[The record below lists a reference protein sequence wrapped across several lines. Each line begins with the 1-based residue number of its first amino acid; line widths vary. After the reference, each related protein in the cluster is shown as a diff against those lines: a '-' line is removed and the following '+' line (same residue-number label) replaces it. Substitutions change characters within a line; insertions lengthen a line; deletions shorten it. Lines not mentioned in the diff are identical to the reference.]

1 MTSIGK
7 IIWAHFDEQN
17 ANAKAA
23 EARQQGDETAAAAAD
38 TEAAEAAK
46 AKALAQARMT
56 CKLAAMHAIQC
67 PSCGDILD
75 QGSCRVFEVEDRV
88 RRVLCP
94 KCAELSVTNLR
105 DKQSAM
111 RSDAYNDTIASIRVL
126 SWKHGYQ
133 TISEAHFD
141 KPKKPKAPRGTGK
154 KAFTS
159 VLRVLETHGKK
170 GQSGAAQAHLD
181 QGLVIS
187 YAFWLQLPPE
197 SPLRAPTGVAGE
209 RNRDYECMVRSVQ
222 EWKRSNQVA
231 PLTIDVNP
239 QKMGGCWGH
248 VVRHE
253 GKPMTRTFVD
263 ARYLETIREFTDLG
277 GLISCWA
284 TEEIKANQPL
294 QGQILILD
302 PGNNVVAGVMPFYER
317 EVV

>member
-1 MTSIGK
+1 MASIGK

-17 ANAKAA
+17 AKAKAA
-23 EARQQGDETAAAAAD
+23 DARQQGDEAAAAAAD
-38 TEAAEAAK
+38 AEADEAAK
-46 AKALAQARMT
+46 AKALADAQMT
-56 CKLAAMHAIQC
+56 LKMSVMHTITC
-67 PSCGDILD
+67 TCGDILD
-75 QGSCRVFEVEDRV
+75 QRTARVFQIHGHV

-94 KCAELSVTNLR
+94 RCAEQVVTRLREKDASRLSQE
-105 DKQSAM
+105 DQ
-111 RSDAYNDTIASIRVL
+111 DTIANMQVL
-126 SWKHGYQ
+126 WWKRGAQ
-133 TISEAHFD
+133 PLREAEFD

-154 KAFTS
+154 KAFAS

-209 RNRDYECMVRSVQ
+209 RNRDYECMVRSIQ

-231 PLTIDVNP
+231 PLTIDVIP
-239 QKMGGCWGH
+239 QKMEGCWGH

-253 GKPMTRTFVD
+253 GKPVTRTFVD
-263 ARYLETIREFTDLG
+263 ARYLETICEFTDLG

-284 TEEIKANQPL
+284 TEEIKADQPL